1 MEDKELK
8 AYKET
13 DYIDLLDVINVLS
26 KKKVLI
32 ILNGIALS
40 FVLGVYSLFLP
51 DIYESETVVFISKD
65 ESMNNSTLNG
75 IGGLVGLSFLDSM
88 QSQQESIAIET
99 INSLNFLK
107 ILDEKYGIIFDLMAV
122 KGWNK
127 NNNDLEID
135 NSLYD
140 VEKNEWRSKND
151 RSESLKPSVQES
163 HEKFLS
169 SLKIERLPESNFLK
183 ITFSHFSPEKAKL
196 YLDAIIFEVN
206 KIRQLVDIDES
217 AKSIDYLKK
226 EIAKEKITEVKVAM
240 SRLIE
245 NQAKKTM
252 VASTSPEYIL
262 KTLSPSFL
270 PEIKSH
276 PNRIFF
282 VVLGFSLG
290 LILSSF
296 YFLFKYFSFSR
307 YSSPKAS

>member
-13 DYIDLLDVINVLS
+13 EYIDLLDVINVLS

-40 FVLGVYSLFLP
+40 FVLGIYSLFLS
-51 DIYESETVVFISKD
+51 DIYKSETIVFISKD
-65 ESMNNSTLNG
+65 ESMQDTFSG
-75 IGGLVGLSFLDSM
+75 IAGLAGLSFLNSR
-88 QSQQESIAIET
+88 QSQQASIALET
-99 INSLNFLK
+99 IYSLNFLK

-140 VEKNEWRSKND
+140 VEKNEWRSKNE

-169 SLKIERLPESNFLK
+169 SLKIEMLPENNFLK

-206 KIRQLVDIDES
+206 KLRQQVDIDES
-217 AKSIDYLKK
+217 ARSIDYLKK
-226 EIAKEKITEVKVAM
+226 EISKEKITEVKVAM

-245 NQAKKTM
+245 SQAKKTM
-252 VASTSPEYIL
+252 FASTSPEYIL

-270 PEIKSH
+270 PETKSH

-282 VVLGFSLG
+282 VILGFSLG

>member
-8 AYKET
+8 AYKEKE
-13 DYIDLLDVINVLS
+13 YIDLFDVINVLS

-40 FVLGVYSLFLP
+40 FVIGVYSLFLP
-51 DIYESETVVFISKD
+51 DIYKSETIVFTSQD
-65 ESMNNSTLNG
+65 ESMQDTLNG
-75 IGGLVGLSFLDSM
+75 IAGFAGLSFLNSR
-88 QSQQESIAIET
+88 QSQQASIALET
-99 INSLNFLK
+99 IYSLNFLK

-127 NNNDLEID
+127 NNNNLEID

-140 VEKNEWRSKND
+140 VEKNEWRSKNEK
-151 RSESLKPSVQES
+151 SESLKPSVQES

-169 SLKIERLPESNFLK
+169 SLEIEMLPENNFFK

-206 KIRQLVDIDES
+206 KLRQQVDIDES
-217 AKSIDYLKK
+217 ARSIDYLKK
-226 EIAKEKITEVKVAM
+226 EISKEKITEVKVAM

-245 NQAKKTM
+245 SQAKKTM
-252 VASTSPEYIL
+252 FASTSPEYIL

-270 PEIKSH
+270 PETKFY
-276 PNRIFF
+276 PYRIFF